1 MLWLL
6 LACVEPAPP
15 VDSDTAMEQDSFCTD
30 APVVRW
36 ANFGQGFIKGSCQ
49 GCHSSTSGDRH
60 NAPEGVTF
68 DTLEQ
73 VWAQKDM
80 ILLTSTQEPPSMPPN
95 GGVHED
101 DRMRLAW
108 WLRCAPNGT

>member
-6 LACVEPAPP
+6 LACAAPETAK
-15 VDSDTAMEQDSFCTD
+15 DSDSAVDLDTFCAD

-36 ANFGQGFIKGSCQ
+36 ANFGQGFVTGSCQ
-49 GCHSSTSGDRH
+49 GCHASNTPDRH
-60 NAPEGVTF
+60 EAPESVSF

-73 VWAQKDM
+73 VWALKDM
-80 ILLTSTQEPPSMPPN
+80 ILWTSTGESPSMPPN

-101 DRMRLAW
+101 DRMRLEW
-108 WLRCAPNGT
+108 WLRCAPSGT